1 MTLKLILIS
10 IVFLAIALAGIG
22 IKILIQKNGQFKK
35 SCSSAD
41 PSGRRI
47 GCSCGGDGD
56 DSSCENY
63 QVHHGSSN

>member
-1 MTLKLILIS
+1 MLKLILIA
-10 IVFLAIALAGIG
+10 IVFLGIAMAGIA

-41 PSGRRI
+41 PQGRRI
-47 GCSCGGDGD
+47 RCSCGGED

-63 QVHHGSSN
+63 QKHHGTTQA